1 MKSKTK
7 KILVM
12 SQLREIDLLDG
23 TKNTMVID
31 EIRSDLLTRYG
42 VRLDFDIR
50 LLGDNTI
57 ELRFSM
63 GYADPLDKDM
73 MPEPMIWL
81 IQGDGYKGFE
91 PRYGIM
97 IPHFP
102 NMRVQIPYADFY
114 DIYKSNNKDMGGNRI
129 KSLDMNITPRLLTL
143 RVQFG

>member
-57 ELRFSM
+57 ELRFPM

>member
-7 KILVM
+7 RLLVM
-12 SQLREIDLLDG
+12 SQLREIDLLNR
-23 TKNTMVID
+23 TKNTNVIN

-42 VRLDFDIR
+42 VRLDFDIK

-57 ELRFSM
+57 ELCFPM

-81 IQGDGYKGFE
+81 VQGDGYKGFE

-97 IPHFP
+97 IPRFP
-102 NMRVQIPYADFY
+102 NMRVQIPYGDFY
-114 DIYKSNNKDMGGNRI
+114 DIYKSNNKGYGRQQD
-129 KSLDMNITPRLLTL
+129 K
-143 RVQFG
+143 VA

>member
-7 KILVM
+7 RLLVM
-12 SQLREIDLLDG
+12 SQLREIDLLDR
-23 TKNTMVID
+23 TKNTTVIN

-42 VRLDFDIR
+42 VRMDFDIK

-57 ELRFSM
+57 ELCFPM

-81 IQGDGYKGFE
+81 VQGDGYKGFE

-97 IPHFP
+97 IPRFP

-129 KSLDMNITPRLLTL
+129 KSLDMDITPRLLTL

>member
-7 KILVM
+7 KLLVM
-12 SQLREIDLLDG
+12 SRLREIDLLDG
-23 TKNTMVID
+23 TKNTAVID
-31 EIRSDLLTRYG
+31 DVRSDLLSRYG
-42 VRLDFDIR
+42 VRLEFDIL

-57 ELRFSM
+57 ELHFPM
-63 GYADPLDKDM
+63 GYAEPLDKDM

-81 IQGDGYKGFE
+81 VQGDGYKGFE

-97 IPHFP
+97 IPRFP
-102 NMRVQIPYADFY
+102 NMRVQIPYVDFY

-129 KSLDMNITPRLLTL
+129 KSLDMDITPRLLTL